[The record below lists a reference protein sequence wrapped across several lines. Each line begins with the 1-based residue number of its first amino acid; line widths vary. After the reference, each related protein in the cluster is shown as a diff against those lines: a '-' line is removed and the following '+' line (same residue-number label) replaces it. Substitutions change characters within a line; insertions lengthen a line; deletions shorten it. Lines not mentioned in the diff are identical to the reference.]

1 MKNEYYGG
9 SNEDLHK
16 TQMNFWKQEEVCI
29 VTYNLPTFLKW
40 LAPREKG
47 IFNEQNVSLCLG
59 ESIELDLGS
68 GYNKECNHFIT
79 HNSQKLT
86 FNYMHQSVIRFTYQ
100 YLLHRFENITTVGFY
115 VKS

>member
-1 MKNEYYGG
+1 M
-9 SNEDLHK
+9 
-16 TQMNFWKQEEVCI
+16 
-29 VTYNLPTFLKW
+29 

-47 IFNEQNVSLCLG
+47 IFNQQNVSLCLG

-68 GYNKECNHFIT
+68 GYNKECIHFIT

-100 YLLHRFENITTVGFY
+100 YLLHRLENITTVGFY

>member
-1 MKNEYYGG
+1 M
-9 SNEDLHK
+9 
-16 TQMNFWKQEEVCI
+16 
-29 VTYNLPTFLKW
+29 

-47 IFNEQNVSLCLG
+47 IFNQQNVSLCLG

-79 HNSQKLT
+79 NDSQKLT

-100 YLLHRFENITTVGFY
+100 YLLHRLENITTVGFY